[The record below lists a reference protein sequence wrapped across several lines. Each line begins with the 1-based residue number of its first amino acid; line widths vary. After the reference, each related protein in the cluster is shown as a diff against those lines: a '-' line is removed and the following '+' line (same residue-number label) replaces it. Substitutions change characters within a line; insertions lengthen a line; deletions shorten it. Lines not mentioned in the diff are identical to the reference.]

1 MSDFITK
8 FIEHRSLYI
17 YSNNDTLNFLKI
29 LKQTNTYIGGE
40 YIITMLNIDN
50 IRDIEL
56 YFDTVLM
63 TLYIHYSNFL
73 DFIILNI
80 DDIRDIELYFD
91 NIYTNTFL
99 YVKIVTYNFFKYY
112 IYIVPDDI
120 EIVEYIKDKSISTL
134 SEIWFYDNKIEGTNV
149 LLSMEQKGHLKNKYL
164 NLLIDNLDEIIIRK
178 LKYYSKNNFEIII
191 NTEKYNKVEK
201 IEYINKEKICI
212 LTFFICFYKNNDLLD
227 FFYNKIIKKKY
238 STLGAFNDNKILLNK
253 VNYIL
258 EILKINTYNLDSLKS
273 LFNKLRRDNYSLLIR
288 IIENLVKNLE
298 NINSQ
303 DYVPKPHVV
312 KVLKDLIEIIK

>member
-8 FIEHRSLYI
+8 FIEHRSLNR
-17 YSNNDTLNFLKI
+17 YSDNDTLNFLKI

-40 YIITMLNIDN
+40 YIITILNN
-50 IRDIEL
+50 IKNN
-56 YFDTVLM
+56 VLM
-63 TLYIHYSNFL
+63 TLYIHYSIFL

-80 DDIRDIELYFD
+80 DDILDTELYFD

-99 YVKIVTYNFFKYY
+99 YVKIVTKKFFKYY
-112 IYIVPDDI
+112 IYIVPDAV

-149 LLSMEQKGHLKNKYL
+149 LLSMEKKGHLKNKYL

>member
-1 MSDFITK
+1 MSDFITN
-8 FIEHRSLYI
+8 FIEHRSLNRYR
-17 YSNNDTLNFLKI
+17 YTKNDTLNFLKI

-40 YIITMLNIDN
+40 YIITILNN
-50 IRDIEL
+50 IKNK
-56 YFDTVLM
+56 VLM
-63 TLYIHYSNFL
+63 TLYIHYSNFV

-80 DDIRDIELYFD
+80 DDILDTELYFD

-99 YVKIVTYNFFKYY
+99 YIKIVTKKSFIYY

-149 LLSMEQKGHLKNKYL
+149 LLSMEKKGYLKNKYV
-164 NLLIDNLDEIIIRK
+164 NLLINNLDEIIIRK
-178 LKYYSKNNFEIII
+178 LKNYSKNNFEIII

-212 LTFFICFYKNNDLLD
+212 LTFFICFYKNNDLLEY
-227 FFYNKIIKKKY
+227 FYNNIIKKKY
-238 STLGAFNDNKILLNK
+238 STLDAFNDNKILLNK

-258 EILKINTYNLDSLKS
+258 EILNINTYNLDSLKS
-273 LFNKLRRDNYSLLIR
+273 LFNKLRRNNYSYLIE
-288 IIENLVKNLE
+288 IIEELVDDVKNL
-298 NINSQ
+298 
-303 DYVPKPHVV
+303 DLDVFVPKPHVV